1 MRIKADQLRNRALI
15 GSIGLAA
22 LFSTGLS
29 LAVPSQ
35 RTFVASYGSDASA
48 NCNLAAPC
56 RSFNAAI
63 AQTAGGGEVVI
74 LDTAGYGPMVINKAI
89 KIIGPSGVYGG
100 ISVQGGGSGI
110 TTGIVINAANG
121 DDITLRGLDISG
133 VPGAVGPF
141 PEIGIDIQNAG
152 GVHIE
157 KSSIGNFNQDTSTCI
172 KVNVATT
179 VRVFV
184 DDSFL
189 RECRTGIYANSTAVI
204 SNRPSVTVDNTHIE
218 RGRGPIVSYGVWI
231 QGSMD
236 VSIRNSLISR
246 QDVGVQIDGLLGAS
260 FSHIELVNS
269 QLNRVTTGLLV
280 ANTTNASPQIAIV
293 GSQIYGSSDLMLVSN
308 SAVGGNTWVKIAD
321 SDMGYTSGNGLSF
334 ANSAADL
341 QTRMGIDLVRSQIHN
356 ITGTAIGLN
365 STNGCQ
371 IQLDVR
377 DSTLSN
383 ATTLLKTSGS
393 SSPLNVA
400 LIRSNLHQAT
410 TAIDHGQGTIQLD
423 STHINYNVQDLI
435 DNGSGT
441 IVSNGYNMLYNNINA
456 PGPTYITPSVIPLK

>member
-1 MRIKADQLRNRALI
+1 
-15 GSIGLAA
+15 
-22 LFSTGLS
+22 
-29 LAVPSQ
+29 
-35 RTFVASYGSDASA
+35 
-48 NCNLAAPC
+48 
-56 RSFNAAI
+56 
-63 AQTAGGGEVVI
+63 
-74 LDTAGYGPMVINKAI
+74 
-89 KIIGPSGVYGG
+89 
-100 ISVQGGGSGI
+100 
-110 TTGIVINAANG
+110 
-121 DDITLRGLDISG
+121 
-133 VPGAVGPF
+133 
-141 PEIGIDIQNAG
+141 
-152 GVHIE
+152 
-157 KSSIGNFNQDTSTCI
+157 
-172 KVNVATT
+172 
-179 VRVFV
+179 
-184 DDSFL
+184 
-189 RECRTGIYANSTAVI
+189 
-204 SNRPSVTVDNTHIE
+204 
-218 RGRGPIVSYGVWI
+218 
-231 QGSMD
+231 MD

-246 QDVGVQIDGLLGAS
+246 QDVGVQIDSLLGTTV
-260 FSHIELVNS
+260 SHFELVNS
-269 QLNRVTTGLLV
+269 QLNRVTTGFSV
-280 ANTTNASPQIAIV
+280 TNTTNASPQIAIV

-321 SDMGYTSGNGLSF
+321 SDFGYTSGNGLSF
-334 ANSAADL
+334 SNSAADL
-341 QTRMGIDLVRSQIHN
+341 QTRMGIDLVRTQIHN

-435 DNGSGT
+435 DNGGGT